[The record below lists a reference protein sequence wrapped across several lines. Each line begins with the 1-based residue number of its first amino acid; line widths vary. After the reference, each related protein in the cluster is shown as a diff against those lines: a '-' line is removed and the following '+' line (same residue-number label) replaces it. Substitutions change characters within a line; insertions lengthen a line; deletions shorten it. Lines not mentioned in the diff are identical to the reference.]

1 MAKAGSGKKRDKDVG
16 DQPQLPGTPEQA
28 PARESSSASAARILP
43 MQLHIGDRISDET
56 GEWEVVGRPH
66 TTAGGK
72 TAHVRVRR
80 ADQPAV
86 IEERSWGAHER
97 VAVKRA

>member
-1 MAKAGSGKKRDKDVG
+1 MAKAKSSKKREKGAG
-16 DQPQLPGTPEQA
+16 DQPPLPGTREPS
-28 PARESSSASAARILP
+28 PTRESSSASATRILP
-43 MQLHIGDRISDET
+43 MQLQIGDRISDET
-56 GEWEVVGRPH
+56 GEWEVVSRPH

>member
-1 MAKAGSGKKRDKDVG
+1 MAKAKSGKKREKAAG
-16 DQPQLPGTPEQA
+16 DQPQLPGTRAASPT
-28 PARESSSASAARILP
+28 RESSPASATRVLP
-43 MQLHIGDRISDET
+43 MQLQIGDRISDET

>member
-1 MAKAGSGKKRDKDVG
+1 MAKAKSGKKREKDAS
-16 DQPQLPGTPEQA
+16 DQPPLPGTRGPSA
-28 PARESSSASAARILP
+28 ARESSPASATRVLP
-43 MQLHIGDRISDET
+43 MQLQIGDRISDET